1 MQWCGLKGIGDKIV
15 ATKKIA
21 TLVTKDLAFLVT
33 KDLATLVTKQMT
45 TLATRLLYAWIQP
58 TVVRLLSEKGK
69 CKLRLSDD
77 GRQHWC
83 FSPGVLLTR
92 HLIPTHHL
100 CCRD

>member
-1 MQWCGLKGIGDKIV
+1 MQGCGLKGIGDKIV
-15 ATKKIA
+15 ATKKI
-21 TLVTKDLAFLVT
+21 VTKDLAFLVT

-58 TVVRLLSEKGK
+58 TVVSLLSEKV
-69 CKLRLSDD
+69 SDD

-92 HLIPTHHL
+92 HLIPTPHL